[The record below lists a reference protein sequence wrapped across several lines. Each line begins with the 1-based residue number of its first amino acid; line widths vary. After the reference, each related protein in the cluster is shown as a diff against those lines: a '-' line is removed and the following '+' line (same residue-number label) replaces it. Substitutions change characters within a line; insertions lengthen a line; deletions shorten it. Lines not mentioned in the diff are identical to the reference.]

1 MRRKTIP
8 KQQII
13 NISYDIFCKKGIDY
27 LTARKISNIG
37 KFSTFPIY
45 YNFSSINELHDA
57 IIDKILEQINDHFQ
71 YMSFQNIA
79 QFNFEFMEFIQDKP
93 GIGLSFFEN
102 RYFYQKLNQEL
113 EKICKITLLERP
125 KAEIL
130 DYNLSF
136 IFSICAYFG
145 YTNYSSEKAHVM
157 LQIIMNS
164 FATY

>member
-1 MRRKTIP
+1 
-8 KQQII
+8 
-13 NISYDIFCKKGIDY
+13 
-27 LTARKISNIG
+27 
-37 KFSTFPIY
+37 
-45 YNFSSINELHDA
+45 
-57 IIDKILEQINDHFQ
+57 
-71 YMSFQNIA
+71 MSFQNIA

-145 YTNYSSEKAHVM
+145 YTNYSSEKAHAM